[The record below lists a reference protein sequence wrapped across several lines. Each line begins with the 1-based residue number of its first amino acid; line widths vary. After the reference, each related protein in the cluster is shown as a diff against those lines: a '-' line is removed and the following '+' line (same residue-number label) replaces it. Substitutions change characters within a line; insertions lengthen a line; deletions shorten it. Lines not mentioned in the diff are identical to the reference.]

1 MISNSLPI
9 DAALR
14 TRAQRVI
21 PGGMYGHLNVARL
34 PPGYP
39 QFFARAEGATLWD
52 VDGNAYVDFMCAY
65 GPMVLGYGNREVE
78 ARPPRQ
84 RALGDVLTGPS
95 ERLVELAEKLVGMV
109 AHADWAMFQRNGTD
123 ATTLCVVVARAATQK
138 RKILVARGA
147 YHGSAPWC
155 TPHPAG
161 TTAEDRAH
169 LVHYDYNDVASLGG
183 RAVGRGRHRRHH
195 RLGRSS
201 TTPARTRSCRRPPSP
216 APCAQLCDETGA
228 ALILDD
234 VRAGFRLHLGGSWET
249 VGVRP
254 DLAAYSKAIANG
266 YTLAAVTGS
275 DRFRDAAASVFMT
288 GSFWCGAASM
298 AASLKTLEIFERDGT
313 IATMARLGQRFRD
326 GLAAQAKAHGLV
338 LRQTG
343 PAQMPPVLFADDPDV
358 EKGRLF
364 AVGSAA
370 RRRLDPSAAQHVPV
384 GRAYR
389 RRHRPRPAG
398 DRRRDER
405 RAQELRPGS
414 DASGPPTKR
423 RAGPACAGTRPIF
436 TSSKKG
442 LDRFLEILGD
452 AEGDLLRRLDLDR
465 LAGRRVAAHA
475 RRTIADL
482 KDAEARDADL
492 VALLEVLHDQTD
504 EVFEGA
510 GGVLL
515 GHAGLLGQLGR
526 DLGKRNGR
534 NGRFGVAGAVAIV
547 EGSLTFLVTPT
558 SS

>member
-1 MISNSLPI
+1 MISNSLPN

-78 ARPPRQ
+78 DAASTQ

-95 ERLVELAEKLVGMV
+95 ERLVELAEKLVG
-109 AHADWAMFQRNGTD
+109 TD
-123 ATTLCVVVARAATQK
+123 ATTLCVVVARAATKK

-161 TTAEDRAH
+161 TTAEDRVH
-169 LVHYDYNDVASLGG
+169 LVHYDYNDMASLLAAAQSVEGDVAG
-183 RAVGRGRHRRHH
+183 VIASAFKHDYGKDQELPTPEFARAVRK
-195 RLGRSS
+195 
-201 TTPARTRSCRRPPSP
+201 
-216 APCAQLCDETGA
+216 LCDETGA

-313 IATMARLGQRFRD
+313 IATMAQLGQRLRD

-338 LRQTG
+338 LRQSG
-343 PAQMPPVLFADDPDV
+343 PAQMPTVLFADDPDV

-364 AVGSAA
+364 ASEALRGGAWIHPQHNMFLSAA
-370 RRRLDPSAAQHVPV
+370 H
-384 GRAYR
+384 
-389 RRHRPRPAG
+389 
-398 DRRRDER
+398 
-405 RAQELRPGS
+405 
-414 DASGPPTKR
+414 T
-423 RAGPACAGTRPIF
+423 
-436 TSSKKG
+436 
-442 LDRFLEILGD
+442 
-452 AEGDLLRRLDLDR
+452 
-465 LAGRRVAAHA
+465 
-475 RRTIADL
+475 
-482 KDAEARDADL
+482 DADIDR
-492 VALLEVLHDQTD
+492 ALQATD
-504 EVFEGA
+504 GA
-510 GGVLL
+510 MAAVRKSF
-515 GHAGLLGQLGR
+515 GR
-526 DLGKRNGR
+526 D
-534 NGRFGVAGAVAIV
+534 
-547 EGSLTFLVTPT
+547 
-558 SS
+558 